1 MKTKALKIAL
11 IVVASIAA
19 LVLLIAMSISPIAK
33 NYIEKHSPELVG
45 RQVKMKDLHLN
56 IFKGSLELDS
66 ISMYEA
72 NGKDVFASIDTFY
85 VNLEL
90 LKLISKNV
98 EIAQLKIIGPYISV
112 IQNGD
117 HFNFD
122 DLIKKNES
130 QTPKDTAKSDF
141 PKSIILKDILI
152 RGGKLVYDDQQLKNI
167 IRMKDLGVAIP
178 EIQLGNG
185 NTNGN
190 LHLRLGELA
199 SIDSRLKMNMKTN
212 AYKLNLKISNLPLNI
227 IKPYLQSSFNIDKCE
242 ALMGANLEIN
252 GRTDHIMEFSLKGTG
267 NASDLVLTNTSHEP
281 LTTASG
287 INIGIKEINYLKSS
301 YLFDYIRVDDARLDF
316 VMNPGKKPNNFLAVF
331 KATKPAKKSAT
342 GSANTQPA
350 LSFQVDDLDV
360 SDSRF
365 VFTDKTMKPAY
376 ILTVTKLDF
385 SSKDFNPDKTNTI
398 KLSGNFPGNGNFQ
411 FNWTGNSNDLGN
423 QRIMVKLHN
432 FSLKNVSPYCRLYT
446 AYDLTNGV
454 VNFDSKT
461 VIRNNNLVSKN
472 GVDVYKAE
480 ASKKHKELKPEY
492 KVPLR
497 LALYILKDKD
507 DKIKFDLPVQGNIH
521 DPKFSYSKI
530 VFKTLVNLMVKV
542 GEAPFKFLAGALGFG
557 SSQPESIDIDPL
569 QNGFT
574 AEQYSKLNDMAEII
588 RKKPEMQ
595 FDFTQLADIKEEME
609 EFALYKTKYNYL
621 SMHMNEDN
629 KATLSEAD
637 IQALKENDNAFRSYV
652 DSALIK
658 SGKDFADKNIKEKV
672 MMMYTPDSLEN
683 EFMTT
688 LRHRDAELTQY
699 MKNTYNITDKSLI
712 IHTAAKDSLK
722 HYASNSCYHIGMK
735 MAGGND

>member
-1 MKTKALKIAL
+1 MKAKALKISL
-11 IVVASIAA
+11 IVAATLVA
-19 LVLLIAMSISPIAK
+19 LVLLLAVSISPIAK

-45 RQVKMKDLHLN
+45 RQIRMKDLHLN

-72 NGKDVFASIDTFY
+72 DGKKVFASIDTFY
-85 VNLEL
+85 VDLEL
-90 LKLISKNV
+90 LKLIGKNV
-98 EIAQLKIIGPYISV
+98 EVAQLKIIDPYVSV
-112 IQNGD
+112 IQNGE

-122 DLIKKNES
+122 DLMKKNEK
-130 QTPKDTAKSDF
+130 TDTKDTAKSDF
-141 PKSIILKDILI
+141 PKSILLKNILI
-152 RGGKLVYDDQQLKNI
+152 RGGRLVYDDQQLKNI
-167 IRMKDLGVAIP
+167 IRMKDLGVAVP
-178 EIQLGNG
+178 EIRLGSG

-190 LHLRLGELA
+190 LHLRLGEMA

-252 GRTDHIMEFSLKGTG
+252 GRTDHIMEFTLKGTG

-287 INIGIKEINYLKSS
+287 IDVEIKEINYIKSR

-316 VMNPGKKPNNFLAVF
+316 VLNAGKKPNNFLAVF
-331 KATKPAKKSAT
+331 KPAQPAKKTTTTA
-342 GSANTQPA
+342 TQPA
-350 LSFQVDDLDV
+350 LTFQVADLKV

-365 VFTDKTMKPAY
+365 IFTDKTMKPAY
-376 ILTVTKLDF
+376 TLAVTKLNFASSDF
-385 SSKDFNPDKTNTI
+385 DPDKTNTI
-398 KLSGNFPGNGNFQ
+398 KLNGNFPGNGNFQ
-411 FNWTGNSNDLGN
+411 FNWTGNSNNLAN

-432 FSLKNVSPYCRLYT
+432 FSLKNISPYCRQYT
-446 AYDLTNGV
+446 AYDLTSGV

-507 DKIKFDLPVQGNIH
+507 DKIQFDLPVQGNIH

-557 SSQPESIDIDPL
+557 SSQPESIAIDPL
-569 QNGFT
+569 QTGFT

-595 FDFTQLADIKEEME
+595 FDFTQLADIKEEMDE
-609 EFALYKTKYNYL
+609 YAMYKAKYTYL
-621 SMHMNEDN
+621 ASHMNEDN
-629 KATLSEAD
+629 KATLSDAD
-637 IQALKENDNAFRSYV
+637 IQALKENDNAFKNYV

-658 SGKDFADKNIKEKV
+658 TGKTYADKNMKEKV
-672 MMMYTPDSLEN
+672 MMMYIPDSLEN

-688 LRHRDAELTQY
+688 LKHRDAELAQY
-699 MKNTYNITDKSLI
+699 MKNTYSITDKNLI